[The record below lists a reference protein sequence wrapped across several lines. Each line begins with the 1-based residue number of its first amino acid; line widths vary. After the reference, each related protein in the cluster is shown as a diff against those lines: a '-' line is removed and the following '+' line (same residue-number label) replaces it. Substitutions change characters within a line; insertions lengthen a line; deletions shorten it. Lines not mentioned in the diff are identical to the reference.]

1 MTVTED
7 RTGAGD
13 PRRVD
18 AGEGDRDR
26 LGSARSPLGTDAG
39 GAHLPALRDRL
50 VPPLPATGPL
60 WWLSVLV
67 ITAIAGLLRF
77 WDLGR
82 PHSFVFDETYY
93 AKDAWSLLNHGVERN
108 YPEGADATILKGD
121 TRIWEATGSFIVHP
135 PLGKWMIAL
144 GEAVFGMDP
153 VGWRVVTALCGTVLV
168 LVMARLVRRL
178 TRSNLLPLLAAL
190 LMAVDGLAIVE
201 SRTALLDSLLAF
213 WLVLGAAALLVDRD
227 RTRAR
232 LAEEVTADPQRGL
245 GGGPRAGWR
254 PWRLVA
260 GVCFGLACSTKWN
273 GVFLLAV
280 AGVLA
285 VLWDVGARRA
295 VGVRRPWW
303 SALRLDAAPAF
314 FSLVGTSVVVYT
326 ASWSGWFA
334 TSSGYDRQWG
344 MTNAPSAVSRLFP
357 TALRSWWHYHA
368 EMLNFNTGLRTPHPY
383 QSDPIG
389 WLLMVKPVA
398 FAYTGSLPGNGSGCA
413 TNCTRAI
420 HALGTP
426 ALWWGGVAALV
437 VCAWLWLAGRDWRAG
452 FALAGVLGT
461 WVPWLFFAKRT
472 IFSFYAIATLPFLV
486 IAVVLVIGT
495 VLDRVRAHRGRSMPW
510 VVAACGVFVVLV
522 VVDSGFLYPVLT
534 DQLIPYDAW
543 RSRMWFAS
551 WIG

>member
-1 MTVTED
+1 VTVTED
-7 RTGAGD
+7 RPAAATA
-13 PRRVD
+13 
-18 AGEGDRDR
+18 
-26 LGSARSPLGTDAG
+26 PLGTDAH
-39 GAHLPALRDRL
+39 GADLPGLRERM
-50 VPPLPATGPL
+50 VPALPATGPL
-60 WWLSVLV
+60 WWLSLLA
-67 ITAIAGLLRF
+67 ITAVAALLRF
-77 WDLGR
+77 WHLGR

-93 AKDAWSLLNHGVERN
+93 AKDAWSLLNHGVERD
-108 YPEGADATILKGD
+108 YVEGADASILKGNTD
-121 TRIWEATGSFIVHP
+121 LWKATGSFIVHP

-168 LVMARLVRRL
+168 VVMARLVRRL
-178 TRSNLLPLLAAL
+178 TRANLLALLAAL

-213 WLVLGAAALLVDRD
+213 WLVLAVTALLVDRD

-232 LAEEVTADPQRGL
+232 LADAVTADPQRAQ
-245 GGGPRAGWR
+245 GGGPSAGWR
-254 PWRLVA
+254 PWRLAA
-260 GVCFGLACSTKWN
+260 GLCFGLACSTKWN

-280 AGVLA
+280 AGVLV
-285 VLWDVGARRA
+285 VLWDIGARRA

-303 SALRLDAAPAF
+303 STLRLDAAPAF
-314 FSLVGTSVVVYT
+314 FSLVGTSVVVYL

-344 MTNAPSAVSRLFP
+344 VTNAPSGVGRFVP

-368 EMLNFNTGLRTPHPY
+368 EMLSFNTNLHSPHPY

-398 FAYTGSLPGNGSGCA
+398 FAYTGSLPGNGSSCDT

-472 IFSFYAIATLPFLV
+472 IFSFYAIATLPFLI

-495 VLDRVRAHRGRSMPW
+495 VLERARAHQARYLPW
-510 VVAACGVFVVLV
+510 VAAACGVFVVLV